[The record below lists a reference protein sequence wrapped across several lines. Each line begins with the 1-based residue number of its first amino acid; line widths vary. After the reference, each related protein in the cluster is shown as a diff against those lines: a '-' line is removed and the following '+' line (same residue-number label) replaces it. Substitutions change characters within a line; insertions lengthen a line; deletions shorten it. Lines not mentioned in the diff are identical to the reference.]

1 MDNPQRYDLVLTGA
15 RSIADDGLPAQP
27 CDLAIS
33 GGTIAA
39 VSSAGTAVAER
50 WVADREL
57 DVDGSYLSAG
67 FVDLHGH
74 FLRYGFRSCVDA
86 DEVCPPAGVTTAVDG
101 GSAGC
106 VNFGV
111 LANLIAP
118 TARTRLLGFVNLS
131 AIGLCSIAAGMP
143 ELRGLELAKVEE
155 TIESIRAHPGVAVGV
170 KVRADAKATEPSN
183 VIPAVKMARAVA
195 AESGTRVMVHIG
207 DVDVPLASI
216 LDELAA
222 GDIVTHAYHGGATGL
237 LGSDGRVDQA
247 AFAARQR
254 GVLFDVGHAG
264 AHFDVAVA
272 RAALEQGLPPD
283 TLSSDIH
290 VPPPGR
296 TPYVLPAIMS
306 LFLGLGLELSTVVR
320 AVTTAPSAAIGRAD
334 LAGSIRVGA
343 PADLTAFRV
352 AEAHDV
358 YVDRHGGASSSTQ
371 RVEVMATIVA
381 GQIVFA
387 AADGPLA
394 ERDTR

>member
-1 MDNPQRYDLVLTGA
+1 MDKSPRYDLVLTGA
-15 RSIADDGLPAQP
+15 RSIAGDGMPAQP

-57 DVDGSYLSAG
+57 DLDGSYVSAG

-118 TARTRLLGFVNLS
+118 TTRTRLFGFVNLS

-155 TIESIRAHPGVAVGV
+155 TVETIRAYPSVAVGV

-183 VIPAVKMARAVA
+183 VIPAVKMARTVA
-195 AESGTRVMVHIG
+195 AESATRVMVHIG

-237 LGSDGRVDQA
+237 VGPDGRVDEA
-247 AFAARQR
+247 AFAARER

-290 VPPPGR
+290 LPPPGR
-296 TPYVLPAIMS
+296 VPYLLPAIMS
-306 LFLGLGLELSTVVR
+306 LFLGLGLELSTVLR
-320 AVTTAPSAAIGRAD
+320 AVTTTPSAAIGLTD
-334 LAGSIRVGA
+334 VAGSIRVGA
-343 PADLTAFRV
+343 PADLTAFRLT
-352 AEAHDV
+352 EANDS
-358 YVDRHGGASSSTQ
+358 YLDRRGESSTSAQ
-371 RVEVMATIVA
+371 RVDVTGTIVA
-381 GQIVFA
+381 GRIVFA
-387 AADGPLA
+387 EADDRPTEG
-394 ERDTR
+394 T